1 MKILTV
7 CFALFSLLMLSGCGG
22 GSSSAP
28 APAKTADAAVMQVI
42 DSLNDNN
49 AAGPWDML
57 PASYQTQLTGVKDE
71 FATKMDPDVWNS
83 GADLVKKLHTV
94 LVDKKELLLA
104 SPLLESVPMKED
116 LSANYDQLVAIL
128 GEVSESDLSTLEG
141 LKNMEIGEY
150 LRTTGSAIMAA
161 TSKIEIS
168 ETSKKPMGMNSML
181 NMPGKMLNTKAEL
194 VSEDGDSAVVKMM
207 TEGEEPQEI
216 PFVKV
221 EGKWIPA
228 DLVEEFPE
236 MIAEMRESL
245 GGFEILPE
253 SKAQVQMGMTMIS
266 GVLDQVAAAKT
277 QEELQGALMGIMMM
291 GMGM

>member
-7 CFALFSLLMLSGCGG
+7 CFTLFSLLMLSACG

-28 APAKTADAAVMQVI
+28 APAATADAAIMQVI
-42 DSLNDNN
+42 DALNENN

-57 PASYQTQLTGVKDE
+57 PASYQTQLTEVKNE
-71 FATKMDPDVWNS
+71 FATKMDVDVWNS
-83 GADLVKKLHTV
+83 GAGLVKKLHTV
-94 LVDKKELLLA
+94 LGDQKELLLA

-116 LSANYDQLVAIL
+116 LSANYDQLVVIL
-128 GEVSESDLSTLEG
+128 GEVAESDLSSLEG
-141 LKNMEIGEY
+141 LKTMDIGEY
-150 LRTTGSAIMAA
+150 LRTTGSSIMAA

-181 NMPGKMLNTKAEL
+181 KMPGKMLSTKAEL
-194 VSEDGDSAVVKMM
+194 VSEEGDTAIVKMI
-207 TEGEEPQEI
+207 TEGEEPQDV

-228 DLVEEFPE
+228 DLVEAFPE
-236 MIAEMRESL
+236 MVGEMRESL
-245 GGFEILPE
+245 SGLEIPPE
-253 SKAQVQMGMTMIS
+253 AKAQVQMGMTMVS